1 MALPDFDSDL
11 PVRPCDALS
20 IPELRSL
27 TRQLA
32 DDPSGRRHLVHHDP
46 AARIF
51 ERLIDEPSVEAWLI
65 CWMPGHD
72 TGFHDHDL
80 SFGAVAVLEGG
91 VREERLILGRSSTLA
106 RHYAAGD
113 LFDFSPR
120 TSTAWCTT
128 ARCPPS
134 RCTSTRP
141 RIARPGAYSVS
152 SEGVLRRHPVPGD
165 KRASAPRGRLAT

>member
-11 PVRPCDALS
+11 PRTPLRRALP
-20 IPELRSL
+20 PELRSL

-32 DDPSGRRHLVHHDP
+32 DDPSGWRHLVRHDP

-91 VREERLILGRSSTLA
+91 VCEERLILGRSSALA
-106 RHYAAGD
+106 RHYGAGD
-113 LFDFSPR
+113 LFDFSPADIHR
-120 TSTAWCTT
+120 VVHDGALPTVTLHVYS
-128 ARCPPS
+128 
-134 RCTSTRP
+134 P

-152 SEGVLRRHPVPGD
+152 PEGVLRRHPVPGD
-165 KRASAPRGRLAT
+165 KELRPLEAV

>member
-27 TRQLA
+27 TRRLA
-32 DDPSGRRHLVHHDP
+32 DDPSGWRHLVHHDP

-113 LFDFSPR
+113 LFDFSPADIHR
-120 TSTAWCTT
+120 VAHDGALPTVTLHVYS
-128 ARCPPS
+128 
-134 RCTSTRP
+134 P

-165 KRASAPRGRLAT
+165 KELRPLEAV